1 MRIAKVESTLLRVPF
16 GAGIGGSGATGVE
29 VVHVTLT
36 GADGEQGTG
45 FTYALTGGGESIQT
59 MVDQVL
65 GPKLLGTGLAAWDR
79 LWHDL
84 WALTHRV
91 GRGVALPALS
101 ALDIAV
107 WDLRGKV
114 AKQPLFRLLGAYRE
128 KVPVYG
134 SGRATHQMTTEELIA
149 GTRSYLE
156 EGYGAVKLRAGARPA
171 EEDVERIAAVRR
183 AVGDS
188 VRLMVDCN
196 ERLDF
201 PTALWFGRQ
210 LEELGIYWLEEP
222 LPSDDV
228 AGHARLAAQLRVPIA
243 AGEHLQGRFE
253 FAEYIRQ
260 GAAAILQPDAPM
272 MGGVSEWMRVATL
285 AEGFN
290 VSLSPHFLRDLHVHL
305 AAAAKSCI
313 YVEDFPLV
321 DDLLADTLRA
331 EKGFISPPERP
342 GHGMLWD
349 PAKLDRYR
357 VR

>member
-1 MRIAKVESTLLRVPF
+1 MRIVRVESVLLWVPF
-16 GAGIGGSGATGVE
+16 GAAIGGSGATGVQLI
-29 VVHVTLT
+29 HVTLT
-36 GADGEQGTG
+36 DSDGRQGTG
-45 FTYALTGGGESIQT
+45 FTYAMTGGGESIQT
-59 MVDQVL
+59 MVDEVL
-65 GPKLLGTGLAAWDR
+65 GPKLCGTELNGWDR

-84 WALTHRV
+84 WAMTHRL

-107 WDLRGKV
+107 WDLRGK
-114 AKQPLFRLLGAYRE
+114 AANQPLFRLLGAYRE
-128 KVPVYG
+128 KVSVYG

-149 GTRSYLE
+149 GTRSYLD
-156 EGYGAVKLRAGARPA
+156 EGYTAVKLRAGARAA

-183 AVGDS
+183 AVGGS

-201 PTALWFGRQ
+201 PTALWLGRQ
-210 LEELGIYWLEEP
+210 LEVMGIYWMEEP

-243 AGEHLQGRFE
+243 AGEHLLGRFE

-260 GAAAILQPDAPM
+260 GAAAILQPDAPL

-290 VSLSPHFLRDLHVHL
+290 VSLSPHLFPDLHVHL
-305 AAAAKSCI
+305 AAAAKNCI
-313 YVEDFPLV
+313 SIEDFPMI
-321 DDLLADTLRA
+321 DALLAETVRA
-331 EKGFISPPERP
+331 DKGFVTPPERP
-342 GHGMLWD
+342 GHGLLWD
-349 PAKLDRYR
+349 PAKLERYR